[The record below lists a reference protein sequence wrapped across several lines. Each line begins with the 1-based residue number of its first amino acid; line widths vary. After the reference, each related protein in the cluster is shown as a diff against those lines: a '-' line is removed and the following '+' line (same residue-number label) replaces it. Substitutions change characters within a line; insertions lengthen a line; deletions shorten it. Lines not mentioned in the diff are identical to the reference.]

1 MTFEWTLDSLDD
13 DNTIQTFDWA
23 NYSVTDHEDGSLSID
38 ALAFL
43 PVAELEHYAFVLN
56 GNGSFM
62 NFFITFAMVN
72 NCFMTV
78 LAFSLFAEAF

>member
-62 NFFITFAMVN
+62 NILNF
-72 NCFMTV
+72 CYG
-78 LAFSLFAEAF
+78 